1 MTAIKTLLKPAILG
15 FGILGLAACQHT
27 DVGAP
32 SLTETV
38 ARNSVQMVRLPLE
51 IQSESDGTH
60 TLSHVTETALDN
72 FFTSIEAGYGDVI
85 MLDGPDVSAERIK
98 AVEAYVRKRGL
109 AYAGTSA
116 LGAKPAPGSVV
127 LYVERYLVTTPNCNY
142 WPEVTSTQEK
152 NNDSSFH
159 GCSSTINLGLMIADP
174 RDLVTGKNSG
184 NSTAAA
190 VRAIFAPARQTGGEG
205 GTPSS
210 APDTSGL
217 EGAVQNMPGA
227 DAGSGN

>member
-1 MTAIKTLLKPAILG
+1 MTALKQLLKPALLG
-15 FGILGLAACQHT
+15 FGIFSLAACQHT

-51 IQSESDGTH
+51 IRTEVDGTD
-60 TLSHVTETALDN
+60 TLSQVTVAALDG
-72 FFTSIEAGYGDVI
+72 FFTSIDAGYGDVI
-85 MLDGPDVSAERIK
+85 MLDGPEASPERVK

-109 AYAGTSA
+109 VYAGTSA
-116 LGAKPAPGSVV
+116 LGAKPSSGSVI

-142 WPEVTSTQEK
+142 WPEVTSNQER
-152 NNDSSFH
+152 NNDSLFH

-174 RDLVTGKNSG
+174 RDLIAGKNSG

-190 VRAIFAPARQTGGEG
+190 VRAIYTPAPPSGGAS
-205 GTPSS
+205 GTAALNGLPQATQNLPTSS
-210 APDTSGL
+210 KK
-217 EGAVQNMPGA
+217 
-227 DAGSGN
+227 